1 MINKIHL
8 KRDGLCAHRCNN
20 IQTLIEI
27 RKHSQHVN
35 EKRLWEQFNTEGEE
49 GELYFVAILWYQ
61 WCQTF
66 YLGGHVASVCSYA
79 TVVTLVVGGGEED
92 E

>member
-8 KRDGLCAHRCNN
+8 QQDGLGAHRCND

-35 EKRLWEQFNTEGEE
+35 EKLLWEQFHAEGEE
-49 GELYFVAILWYQ
+49 GQLYFGVRRCKATPLVN
-61 WCQTF
+61 
-66 YLGGHVASVCSYA
+66 GGQ
-79 TVVTLVVGGGEED
+79 GG
-92 E
+92 